1 VELHQEVHLL
11 LVLHSQPSQLLPP
24 RFLHWLQQ
32 RLLLLRLLRPPPQR
46 SQHLLQKMLPMLR
59 HFQRHQ
65 PPMPLLKKLQLRSL
79 LPLLLLLDLRQP
91 LPQQLQL
98 SRLLSQLSS
107 SYQLLLQ
114 RLPMLMLRQQQLS
127 RHQLLRL
134 QPQLI
139 PQLLLLLHRSRPL
152 PPLLLKLRCC

>member
-11 LVLHSQPSQLLPP
+11 PVLHLQPSQLLPP

-32 RLLLLRLLRPPPQR
+32 RLLQLRLLRLRPQR

-65 PPMPLLKKLQLRSL
+65 PPMLLLKKLQLRSL

-91 LPQQLQL
+91 LQQQPQL

-114 RLPMLMLRQQQLS
+114 RLPTLMLRQQQLS

-134 QPQLI
+134 QLRLI
-139 PQLLLLLHRSRPL
+139 PQLLLLLPRCQPL

>member
-1 VELHQEVHLL
+1 
-11 LVLHSQPSQLLPP
+11 
-24 RFLHWLQQ
+24 
-32 RLLLLRLLRPPPQR
+32 
-46 SQHLLQKMLPMLR
+46 MLPMLR

-65 PPMPLLKKLQLRSL
+65 PPMLPLKKLQLRSL
-79 LPLLLLLDLRQP
+79 LPLLLLLDLRQL

-114 RLPMLMLRQQQLS
+114 RLPMLMLRQQQLG

-134 QPQLI
+134 QLRLI
-139 PQLLLLLHRSRPL
+139 PQLLLLLHRSQPL
-152 PPLLLKLRCC
+152 SPLLLKLRCC

>member
-79 LPLLLLLDLRQP
+79 LPLLLLRDLRQP
-91 LPQQLQL
+91 LPQQLQP

-139 PQLLLLLHRSRPL
+139 PQLLLLLHRSQPL